1 MGDKFLDALNAEID
15 FMERTKNLSE
25 EEQQKAEEEWEKS
38 EAHQTLKAYIRAA
51 ILFGENSKDK

>member
-25 EEQQKAEEEWEKS
+25 EEQQKADEEWEKS

-51 ILFGENSKDK
+51 IPLGEDDKEK

>member
-1 MGDKFLDALNAEID
+1 MDDKFLTALNEEID

-25 EEQQKAEEEWEKS
+25 EEQQKAEEEWGKS

-51 ILFGENSKDK
+51 ILFGEDSEQK